1 MLFRSALVWTLAPPR
16 AETLL
21 AADETTFLRELR
33 AAFGGR
39 LGEFTA
45 VTHRASYPLL
55 LKVQGE
61 PLAGVIPIGNA
72 AQTLHPVAGQG
83 FNLGLRDAWELAR
96 MIQTTDVHALDG
108 AQLARS
114 FYRRRRIDR
123 GAVVAATHG
132 LVQLFSNDMPLLK
145 AARGAGMTLLGALTP
160 AKQFVAR
167 RMMLGTRG

>member
-1 MLFRSALVWTLAPPR
+1 
-16 AETLL
+16 
-21 AADETTFLRELR
+21 
-33 AAFGGR
+33 
-39 LGEFTA
+39 
-45 VTHRASYPLL
+45 
-55 LKVQGE
+55 
-61 PLAGVIPIGNA
+61 
-72 AQTLHPVAGQG
+72 
-83 FNLGLRDAWELAR
+83 

-132 LVQLFSNDMPLLK
+132 LVQLFSNDLPLLK